1 MLFRQHPSATILL
14 LASTLA
20 LVSVACSDVNPLD
33 SSSESVNGVS
43 DSKTDSTNSLPD
55 TPNFVDPTAVKNSN
69 LNVGNPYE
77 WAMDAA
83 QKATMISQSA
93 QSIDDWNLA
102 INHWLEAIDFLKTV
116 PTSSPYYAI
125 AKNKIAKYQRELIKA
140 QQQVTRLRQRYNSAD
155 TVTLSPNTTGNPFN
169 PTAPENITPLELAQ
183 PKNPS
188 NSISSN
194 LKVITVPIKRRAS
207 GTPVIDVTFNG
218 LHTFEMVMDTGA
230 STTVITP
237 IMADQI
243 GVKIEEIVMADT
255 ASEKRVQ
262 FGAGRVKSIAVDG
275 AVAKNIKVA
284 IANSGLE
291 VGLLGQ
297 DFLSRYDIWI
307 KRDVIE
313 FHHR

>member
-1 MLFRQHPSATILL
+1 MLSRQNPSATILL

-33 SSSESVNGVS
+33 SSSESVKRVS
-43 DSKTDSTNSLPD
+43 DSTNSTTAPRN
-55 TPNFVDPTAVKNSN
+55 TPKFVDPTAVSPSN
-69 LNVGNPYE
+69 VNLGNPYE
-77 WAMDAA
+77 WAMRAA
-83 QKATMISQSA
+83 QSATTISQSA

-116 PTSSPYYAI
+116 PTDSPYYAI
-125 AKNKIAKYQRELIKA
+125 ANNKIAEYQHQLISA
-140 QQQVTRLRQRYNSAD
+140 QQQVIRLSQKYNSAD
-155 TVTLSPNTTGNPFN
+155 QVALSPNTTENPLN
-169 PTAPENITPLELAQ
+169 PTAPENITQLELGQ
-183 PKNPS
+183 PKNQS
-188 NSISSN
+188 KSISSN
-194 LKVITVPIKRRAS
+194 LKVFTVPIKRRAS

-237 IMADQI
+237 TMADQI
-243 GVKIEEIVMADT
+243 GVKVEEIVMADT

-262 FGAGRVKSIAVDG
+262 FGAGKVKSIAVEG

-297 DFLSRYDIWI
+297 DFLSKYDVLM

-313 FHHR
+313 FHRR

>member
-1 MLFRQHPSATILL
+1 MLSRQHPSATISL

-33 SSSESVNGVS
+33 SSTESVQRVS
-43 DSKTDSTNSLPD
+43 DSTNSTTSPRN
-55 TPNFVDPTAVKNSN
+55 TPNFVDPTTVSPTNV
-69 LNVGNPYE
+69 NVGNPYE
-77 WAMDAA
+77 WAMEAA
-83 QKATMISQSA
+83 QSATTISQSA
-93 QSIDDWNLA
+93 QSIGDWNLA
-102 INHWLEAIDFLKTV
+102 ITHWLEAIDFLKTV

-125 AKNKIAKYQRELIKA
+125 ANNKIAEYQHQLIRA
-140 QQQVTRLRQRYNSAD
+140 QQQVIRLSQKYNSAD
-155 TVTLSPNTTGNPFN
+155 QVALSPNTTENPFN
-169 PTAPENITPLELAQ
+169 PTAPENITQLELGQ
-183 PKNPS
+183 PKNQS
-188 NSISSN
+188 KSSSN
-194 LKVITVPIKRRAS
+194 LKVFTVPIKRRAS

-237 IMADQI
+237 TMADQI
-243 GVKIEEIVMADT
+243 GVKVEDLVMADT

-262 FGAGRVKSIAVDG
+262 FGAGKVKSIAVDG

-297 DFLSRYDIWI
+297 DFLSRYDVLM
-307 KRDVIE
+307 KRNVIE
-313 FHHR
+313 FHRR